1 MCVGDD
7 INNLACAFFFPNR
20 RPERRQNER
29 REAIRPERDFGSVD
43 VETEQN
49 AAGGDGQTGS
59 FEQRADEPA
68 G

>member
-1 MCVGDD
+1 MGDD
-7 INNLACAFFFPNR
+7 INNLACAFFFFLPNR
-20 RPERRQNER
+20 RRERRQNER
-29 REAIRPERDFGSVD
+29 RETVGPERDIGPVV